1 MWRMR
6 CGGGDA
12 TGMEDGSA
20 MAYSFHW
27 SGWVGATH
35 TLALHSGG
43 YPPTASL
50 TDSDQMKHHAA
61 GDRPFLHGFGSR
73 SRLRMF

>member
-1 MWRMR
+1 VEEETRQGWRMGAR
-6 CGGGDA
+6 WLTRSIGVG
-12 TGMEDGSA
+12 
-20 MAYSFHW
+20 
-27 SGWVGATH
+27 GWVGATH